1 MTRSVINIA
10 IPILLLC
17 TWHPLTLFSQCGN
30 GQTPMTAVPIC
41 TSDTISQGTV
51 AACTPQYVPFTDQYL
66 CVNYNPLD
74 YYTGKPMWYKFHC
87 YTSGTFG
94 FFLEFNTNDSYE
106 WQLYDITGHNP
117 NDVFTNDTLAI
128 LGNWFVNTLG
138 YKGTAPNANLLFGC
152 ALGSSLGNFLPF
164 NDNGPILSGHD
175 YLLLINH
182 RSSTPDL
189 GYRFTIS
196 GGTAIITDTV
206 PALKVVSAKCGFA
219 QIGVTLTKN
228 VDNGSIAVDG
238 SDFKI
243 NTPLFSITNATPFNA
258 VPGSETD
265 SITLTLNKVLSPG
278 TYNISI
284 KKGIDNNTLYNACH
298 NSVAPGD
305 NISFTIGNSTVA
317 FKGPAFCCPND
328 MILFTDNS
336 MGNIV
341 SWNWDFGNGN
351 TSPLQ
356 NPAPQSYPVTTNTLD
371 LPVRLTI
378 KDSDNCVHSAV
389 NNIKI
394 LNNCYIAVPSA
405 FTPNQDGVND
415 YLYPLNAWKAKNLVF
430 RIYNRSGQ
438 LVFFTEDWTNKWD
451 GTFKGQ
457 PGSPGIYIWVLSYV
471 DENNKKIFIKGTSI
485 LIR

>member
-1 MTRSVINIA
+1 MTRFVSNIVTL
-10 IPILLLC
+10 ILLFC
-17 TWHPLTLFSQCGN
+17 TLHPLTLFSQCGN
-30 GQTPMTAVPIC
+30 GQTPMTAVAIC
-41 TSDTISQGTV
+41 TSDTITQGSV
-51 AACTPQYVPFTDQYL
+51 AACAPQYVPSVSQYS
-66 CVNYNPLD
+66 CINYNPLD
-74 YYTGKPMWYKFHC
+74 YYTGKPIWYQFHC

-94 FFLEFNTNDSYE
+94 FFLKYNTNDSYE

-117 NDVFTNDTLAI
+117 NDVFTNDTLEI

-138 YKGTAPNANLLFGC
+138 YKGTAPLQNILFGC
-152 ALGSSLGNFLPF
+152 ALGSSIGNLLPL
-164 NDNGPILSGHD
+164 NINLTILSGHE

-189 GYRFTIS
+189 GYQFTIS
-196 GGTAIITDTV
+196 GGTAIITDT
-206 PALKVVSAKCGFA
+206 AATLKAVSAKCGFA
-219 QIGVTLTKN
+219 QIGVKLTKN

-243 NTPLFSITNATPFNA
+243 NTASFSIINAIPFNTA
-258 VPGSETD
+258 PGSETD
-265 SITLTLNKVLSPG
+265 SITLTLNKPMTPG
-278 TYNISI
+278 TYNISV
-284 KKGIDNNTLYNACH
+284 KKGTDNNTLYDYCH
-298 NSVAPGD
+298 NSIVSGD
-305 NISFTIGNSTVA
+305 NISFTIGNSTAA
-317 FKGPAFCCPND
+317 FKGPAFGCPND
-328 MILFTDNS
+328 MIVFTDNS

-356 NPAPQSYPVTTNTLD
+356 NPAPQSYAVTTNTID

-378 KDSDNCVHSAV
+378 RDVDNCVHSVA

-405 FTPNQDGVND
+405 FTPNNDGVND
-415 YLYPLNAWKAKNLVF
+415 YLYPLNAWKAKDLVF
-430 RIYNRSGQ
+430 RVYNRYGQ

-457 PGSPGIYIWVLSYV
+457 QGSPGIYIWTLSYV
-471 DENNKKIFIKGTSI
+471 DENNKKIDSKGTSI